1 MLVPGSSTSSN
12 WGSQK
17 KLGKTWLPVMDPFA
31 PFCSF
36 CTKNLCFVMRPAVP
50 PQCRDRGGEVQSLL
64 LLGLG
69 CVMGIF
75 RRQDSLWGNAPRVI
89 ELTLILSHVLA
100 MRAVTHWEGAP
111 EASPILLQFIQ
122 SSCILQGCSRAL
134 LHYSFQL
141 RKGSRW
147 QKMTGREQL
156 SPGC

>member
-1 MLVPGSSTSSN
+1 M
-12 WGSQK
+12 
-17 KLGKTWLPVMDPFA
+17 PVMDPFA

-89 ELTLILSHVLA
+89 ELTLILPHVLA
-100 MRAVTHWEGAP
+100 MGAVTHWEGATRSISHSFAIHP
-111 EASPILLQFIQ
+111 VLMHPPRMLQSIITLFLPVEEGRQMAEDDRERAAFSWLLE
-122 SSCILQGCSRAL
+122 QGCDI
-134 LHYSFQL
+134 
-141 RKGSRW
+141 
-147 QKMTGREQL
+147 
-156 SPGC
+156 